1 MSGNKGKLL
10 ILLLGFSLSS
20 LSVYSQAAK
29 PPNLVLMDY
38 QQFHF
43 GYSVGINSMAF
54 TIIPTDGYDVDL
66 KQWPGININLVTNYR
81 LGKNLDLRA
90 LPGIQFNQRD
100 LTITDHANTPNSQ
113 DWKIESIYFE
123 LPINLKYRADR
134 VNNYAPY
141 LIAGINPRIDFLG
154 SELNGLNP
162 GPRMLQTFDVYPELG
177 FGIDFYLQNVK
188 VAVELK
194 FSVSLINS
202 YYNPLLDVEDV
213 SLASDYANYVYGVE
227 TVTSRMVILAI
238 HIE

>member
-1 MSGNKGKLL
+1 MSGMKGKLL
-10 ILLLGFSLSS
+10 ILLLGFSVSS

-43 GYSVGINSMAF
+43 GYSVGINAMAC
-54 TIIPTDGYDVDL
+54 TILPADGYSVEL

-100 LTITDHANTPNSQ
+100 VTITHHADNPIVQ

-141 LIAGINPRIDFLG
+141 LIAGVNPRIDFLG
-154 SELNGLNP
+154 SELNGFDP
-162 GPRMLQTFDVYPELG
+162 GPRMLKTFDVYPELG

-188 VAVELK
+188 LAAELK
-194 FSVSLINS
+194 FSVSLI
-202 YYNPLLDVEDV
+202 DVKRDMTQDPGYSTV
-213 SLASDYANYVYGVE
+213 ASDYANFVYGVDKI
-227 TVTSRMVILAI
+227 TSRMVILAI